1 MDNLIDLSD
10 GFCGLGV
17 LQDSTQQ
24 SQNVAYDLELVNM
37 LLDDLPDFESV
48 IEEKPLVSFSSES
61 PSSSFTFSPSPSS
74 SNDELSLLSHQSFQ
88 FFEPKKK
95 KEIIKEKILCPV
107 CLDGDAG
114 HHKHYGGK
122 ACISCRA
129 FFRRSVHNDAYQTFI
144 CNNIATNDSEIK
156 PCNIN
161 SKSWGSC
168 RYCRFEQCLASGLK
182 ISLVLKPNQRTSRN
196 KESFKI
202 AGALKRSTPSPNG
215 NSLSTTGFTN
225 SEVIVICNKAFHF
238 QFDHLRKEMMRFF
251 VQHPSSYDALLKM
264 YHKKHSEVGIVDVG
278 NAQLFGI
285 WWQNIFKHY
294 MCTTYEDHNA
304 LGQDTLNILDNYN
317 IDSVYFICSV
327 VSIGNAIVP
336 SPLKEILECV
346 YQHQRY
352 LSLSS
357 YVSES
362 SSQDDMS
369 IGELD
374 EILSDP
380 ENPDDYISIMARR
393 AMKQNI
399 EASPPD
405 KAIDFDQA
413 YPKEMWNDDTKKWE
427 AIIRKNIHDV
437 AKWPTFVTESGDRKS
452 TKNPQYKKGNGT
464 RSNRNVGTTQKNG
477 TKRLSSTEC
486 VKVDYVLLHLL
497 SIVALYSLDSC
508 REIINSKAVESLQIK
523 YLHLL
528 HQYLAFRYPSDAYVR
543 LARGMQLISRAKES
557 CEILRVFS

>member
-1 MDNLIDLSD
+1 MDDFIDLSD
-10 GFCGLGV
+10 GFCGLDA
-17 LQDSTQQ
+17 LQDSIQEPP
-24 SQNVAYDLELVNM
+24 NVVYDLDLVNM

-61 PSSSFTFSPSPSS
+61 PSSSFAFSPSPSS
-74 SNDELSLLSHQSFQ
+74 SNDELSLLSHQSFK
-88 FFEPKKK
+88 FFEPTKK

-129 FFRRSVHNDAYQTFI
+129 FFRRSVHNDAYQTFA
-144 CNNIATNDSEIK
+144 CNNIATNDSEMK

-196 KESFKI
+196 KESFKM
-202 AGALKRSTPSPNG
+202 AGTLKHITPSPNG
-215 NSLSTTGFTN
+215 NFLSTTGFTN
-225 SEVIVICNKAFHF
+225 SEVLVICNRAAHF

-251 VQHPSSYDALLKM
+251 VENPSSFETLQKM

-278 NAQLFGI
+278 NAQIFGL
-285 WWQNIFKHY
+285 WFQNIFRHY

-304 LGQDTLNILDNYN
+304 LGQETLHILDNYN
-317 IDSVYFICSV
+317 IGSVYFFNSV

-352 LSLSS
+352 LSRSS
-357 YVSES
+357 SFSES
-362 SSQDDMS
+362 SSQDEMS
-369 IGELD
+369 LGGLD
-374 EILSDP
+374 EILIEP
-380 ENPDDYISIMARR
+380 ENPNYFISIMARR

-399 EASPPD
+399 EANPPD

-413 YPKEMWNDDTKKWE
+413 YPAEMWNDDTKKWE

-437 AKWPTFVTESGDRKS
+437 AKWPTFVNQSGDCKS
-452 TKNPQYKKGNGT
+452 TKNQQYKKKNGT
-464 RSNRNVGTTQKNG
+464 RSNRNVGTMQKNG
-477 TKRLSSTEC
+477 TKRLNSTE

-508 REIINSKAVESLQIK
+508 REIINSKTVESLQIK

-543 LARGMQLISRAKES
+543 LASGMQLISKAKES
-557 CEILRVFS
+557 CEILRVIS